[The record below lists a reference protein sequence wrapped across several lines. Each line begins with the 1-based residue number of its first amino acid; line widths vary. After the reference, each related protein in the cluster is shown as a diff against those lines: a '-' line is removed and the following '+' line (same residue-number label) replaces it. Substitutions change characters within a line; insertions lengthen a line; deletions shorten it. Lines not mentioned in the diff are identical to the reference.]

1 MFQQVSENDALPKTV
16 CIDCW
21 HKTEEF
27 HEFHRFVKSAQTNY
41 LNNTIKIE
49 SLEEFELVNVQT
61 DVGIKPMNF
70 VEVIPSDNVIE
81 QSFEENVTIVK
92 SDELNEMN
100 DESNSVYSEN
110 DEDNS
115 DEGEFNSDES
125 GSGKV

>member
-1 MFQQVSENDALPKTV
+1 
-16 CIDCW
+16 
-21 HKTEEF
+21 
-27 HEFHRFVKSAQTNY
+27 
-41 LNNTIKIE
+41 
-49 SLEEFELVNVQT
+49 
-61 DVGIKPMNF
+61 MNF

-92 SDELNEMN
+92 CDELNEMN